1 MWGKKMEILDI
12 KEMICKIDGVLNV
25 KIVHEAAELQ
35 EVHILASNLRAP
47 KQIVRDIESSLL
59 AAYDYKIDRKIISI
73 AQIDAGESENI
84 KRIIYQGTKFE
95 VNGNNIDCE
104 VILSYAGEDY
114 SVAKNALKT
123 SKNRKN
129 IVAQATISAIEKI
142 YERPNIFD
150 IQDVLVSSSR
160 DINFVTVIVNMVLST
175 KEETMI
181 GSAIIR
187 NDINEAIAKASLDA
201 VNRRIQI
208 KVY

>member
-1 MWGKKMEILDI
+1 MEIINI
-12 KEMICKIDGVLNV
+12 KEMISKIDGVMNV
-25 KIVHEAAELQ
+25 KVVYEDSELQ

-73 AQIDAGESENI
+73 AQIDIGDSESI
-84 KRIIYQGTKFE
+84 RRIIYGGTKFQ

-104 VILSYAGEDY
+104 VVLDYAGEEY
-114 SVAKNALKT
+114 SAASSALKT
-123 SKNRKN
+123 NINRKS
-129 IVAQATISAIEKI
+129 IVAKATISAIEKI
-142 YERPNIFD
+142 YDQPNVFD
-150 IQDVLVSSSR
+150 IQDVLVNSSR
-160 DINFVTVIVNMVLST
+160 DINFVVVIVNMVLNS

-187 NDINEAIAKASLDA
+187 NDINEAIAKATLDA

-208 KVY
+208 KTY